1 MKKDP
6 IFFQLTKF
14 HEFFNVYTNY
24 VFSILSPFLS
34 QYWILMLLLSI
45 LCSILVILSIS
56 IVGITITNL
65 RFDLIVPKIELNSI
79 PCYDKK

>member
-1 MKKDP
+1 MY
-6 IFFQLTKF
+6 FQFYLL
-14 HEFFNVYTNY
+14 
-24 VFSILSPFLS
+24 FSILDFNV
-34 QYWILMLLLSI
+34 

>member
-34 QYWILMLLLSI
+34 QYWILMLLL
-45 LCSILVILSIS
+45 CSILVILSIS
-56 IVGITITNL
+56 IVGIIITNL

>member
-1 MKKDP
+1 
-6 IFFQLTKF
+6 
-14 HEFFNVYTNY
+14 
-24 VFSILSPFLS
+24 
-34 QYWILMLLLSI
+34 MLLLSI